1 MVAAGSVPETPLAG
15 VQAYV
20 YWRLFGALPR
30 PGGSFDQP
38 SDLIE
43 EMVQVAS
50 IVNAKTNAEHKQ
62 AESELR
68 RRAVRR

>member
-1 MVAAGSVPETPLAG
+1 MVAAGRVPVTPLAS

-38 SDLIE
+38 SDLLE
-43 EMVQVAS
+43 EMAQVAS
-50 IVNAKTNAEHKQ
+50 AVNAKTNAEHKQ
-62 AESELR
+62 AERGLR
-68 RRAVRR
+68 RGRR